1 MKNFKDYGSKSKLN
15 KKGYKLIGS
24 VIGIT
29 IGITSIAS
37 CSNTKNS
44 SNDNIT
50 VGEISTVNSTEEPI
64 ITVNSETEEV
74 IVTTIEEITTTEEP
88 TTTEKTTVTTTE
100 SIITTEETT
109 ITTTEPVVT
118 TTEKTT
124 VTTTEPVITTTE
136 KTTVT
141 TTDPIVTTT
150 EKSTTNSSIYETYND
165 YYFNCPNKPNSLTKN
180 NITEPWVF
188 EHIAINLTYEGTDG
202 KDLMY
207 SYEYNGKTYNSIQL
221 QDQKIF
227 FLTYLY
233 LKHGYTI
240 DKNSIYD
247 MYDPSGDFA
256 YYRGCAYTLEEYKAI
271 AYCISQYP
279 GFVTIGLKGDTL
291 KQYVFLQNP
300 EQVVQD
306 CVDDFREDYEAV
318 ANEMW
323 QMLNSKKYTR

>member
-88 TTTEKTTVTTTE
+88 
-100 SIITTEETT
+100 
-109 ITTTEPVVT
+109 T